1 MGRRM
6 AGQAMDDFLML
17 ALLPIM
23 AQQSGMLGKKK
34 PKQKDNIGNINPR
47 FYNQGLSYNPNFM
60 R

>member
-1 MGRRM
+1 M